1 MSTAKQSTSETY
13 TITKPD
19 GLELDAQTHRD
30 LFHYLKITR
39 LVDEKLLVLYKQ
51 NRIVGGLYSGLG
63 QEATA
68 VGSACALEPDD
79 YIAPLIRNMGSMFVR
94 GFTILDI
101 FLQYLARAGSPSK
114 GRENTLHFGSL
125 EKKVIG
131 PISLL
136 GDMIPIMAGIGL
148 TLKHKGVP
156 NVTLTYIGDGGSSTG
171 AFHEGLNFA
180 AVRKVPLILILENNG
195 FAYST
200 PVVKQANVTD
210 LVDKAKAYGVYGEI
224 VDGNNVL
231 AVYDAVRRAR
241 QRCLDGEG
249 PVLLESKTFRRRGHA
264 AHDDASYV
272 HADIRAAWEKKD
284 PVDAYTRYLVDNNII
299 PREEL
304 DEIDA
309 KIAEE
314 IETSLEEALDSP
326 FPKPED
332 ARGGVYFG
340 DS

>member
-1 MSTAKQSTSETY
+1 MSTAKQSTSKSY
-13 TITKPD
+13 TLTAPA
-19 GLELDAQTHRD
+19 GLELDEQAYRTLYR
-30 LFHYLKITR
+30 FLKLTR
-39 LVDEKLLVLYKQ
+39 LMDEKLLILYKQ

-68 VGSACALEPDD
+68 VGSAFALETDD
-79 YIAPLIRNMGSMFVR
+79 YIAPLIRNMGTFFVR
-94 GFTILDI
+94 GFTALDL
-101 FLQYLARAGSPSK
+101 FLQYLAKAAGPSK

-136 GDMIPIMAGIGL
+136 GDMIPIMAGLGL
-148 TLKHKGVP
+148 ALKNKGIP
-156 NVTLTYIGDGGSSTG
+156 NVTMTYIGDGGSSTG

-195 FAYST
+195 YAYST
-200 PVVKQANVTD
+200 PVARQANITD
-210 LVDKAKAYGVYGEI
+210 FADKARAYGIRGEI

-241 QRCLDGEG
+241 QHCLDGGG
-249 PVLLESKTFRRRGHA
+249 PVLIESKTFRRRGHA

-272 HADIRAAWEKKD
+272 SAEIKTEWEKKD
-284 PVDAYTRYLVDNNII
+284 PVEAFTRYIIDNAII
-299 PREEL
+299 PDSEL
-304 DEIDA
+304 TGIEANISQ
-309 KIAEE
+309 E
-314 IETSLEEALDSP
+314 IETALEQALESP
-326 FPKPED
+326 YPRPED